1 MPTGLFQIWKQK
13 KKKKESYLFFVAFS
27 CIPALAFSFGGCF
40 HLFELQSSSHVL
52 KLLSYDYQKTKLSDE
67 KPCQAFNWI

>member
-13 KKKKESYLFFVAFS
+13 KIKKESYLFFAAFS
-27 CIPALAFSFGGCF
+27 CIPALAFSLGGCF
-40 HLFELQSSSHVL
+40 HLFELKSSSHVL
-52 KLLSYDYQKTKLSDE
+52 KLLSYDYQKKKLSDE